1 MQKVFFNGWG
11 SKEHLWQKQNW
22 IFHIIPEDKAPQPDS
37 PGTSISCS
45 ASHTSLPV
53 SGELQSYNMFCQGY
67 IKKSELFT
75 CILFSWPPRTAD
87 EVADWPK
94 FTSSGQLR
102 RQWGEFL
109 AYKWQSVGALLW
121 PPPHWEETWGWTSL
135 PRRQGVGV
143 VVCQQDW
150 PGAGRKL
157 GKWPRRRSWIGRG
170 VTLTPPWTATT
181 TLWSPGRRRRRSQS
195 EPMSGNCQRLNKC
208 IQLSLPDFKDCG
220 RLLFTFSHTKTTL

>member
-75 CILFSWPPRTAD
+75 CILFSWPLELLTR
-87 EVADWPK
+87 W
-94 FTSSGQLR
+94 Q
-102 RQWGEFL
+102 
-109 AYKWQSVGALLW
+109 KWTVFPVKS
-121 PPPHWEETWGWTSL
+121 
-135 PRRQGVGV
+135 
-143 VVCQQDW
+143 
-150 PGAGRKL
+150 
-157 GKWPRRRSWIGRG
+157 GKWHTRTEHHHACSVHVQYGSLLQSPKLLTSHFYVLWRHYSRLGSRG
-170 VTLTPPWTATT
+170 LYYFRKF
-181 TLWSPGRRRRRSQS
+181 S
-195 EPMSGNCQRLNKC
+195 
-208 IQLSLPDFKDCG
+208 SL
-220 RLLFTFSHTKTTL
+220 